1 MGMKVGF
8 GYDSHK
14 FTESRPLILGG
25 VVIPENPGLQGH
37 SDGDALSHAIADAI
51 LGAAG
56 AGDLGSYFP
65 SEDPK
70 WKDCDSLLIL
80 KEIVGIIGDAG
91 LKTGNVDVT
100 IVCEKPRISLHR
112 EVIIQSLSRTMR
124 IEQKRLSIKSKSNDQ
139 MGWIGS
145 GVGMAVYAVTLL
157 ETM

>member
-1 MGMKVGF
+1 MK
-8 GYDSHK
+8 
-14 FTESRPLILGG
+14 I
-25 VVIPENPGLQGH
+25 
-37 SDGDALSHAIADAI
+37 
-51 LGAAG
+51 
-56 AGDLGSYFP
+56 
-65 SEDPK
+65 
-70 WKDCDSLLIL
+70 
-80 KEIVGIIGDAG
+80 
-91 LKTGNVDVT
+91 GNVDVT